1 VGITKGDAAGCADPT
16 PMVLSGPVERVEAV
30 VRQDR
35 LLVYTGGAR
44 SWRNRWRAGASRKG
58 LSIPGIKQRIK
69 QALVAGAP
77 GGGKYALAKFLDGAR
92 SGSRGR
98 LPESLSVR
106 CVEREGLAGILYTV
120 HAHDTEMRLRWER
133 PYRAAVAGNL
143 ACLGFLEKLEAIL
156 SRERLPVLTL
166 KGASL
171 LQRHYPKMGLRPMED
186 LDLMVRPEHRCRF
199 AQILTTLGYEANRRR
214 TDRFQGR
221 WLTVD
226 LHLHPLHTE
235 RIDNRKVLLPE
246 GIQPIWQNS
255 ESWAAGFNWLRR
267 PADVDN
273 LLLLSLHLLKHYYS
287 RLIWIEDIRR
297 MVHRCPEEFQNRLL
311 QRAEALGCTKPMAYS
326 LYVLETLYPKFACA
340 NPWVRAWVRAVSPL
354 EKAILLLCIADKP
367 LALAAPILEVLA
379 VRGLRSRMRLAL
391 ETLFPKRHVRQAEF
405 GAIRP
410 GQRAWFVPR
419 RLIQTLTL
427 LRQNLFTIFRVLGR
441 VITTKCTTPAP

>member
-1 VGITKGDAAGCADPT
+1 
-16 PMVLSGPVERVEAV
+16 
-30 VRQDR
+30 
-35 LLVYTGGAR
+35 
-44 SWRNRWRAGASRKG
+44 
-58 LSIPGIKQRIK
+58 
-69 QALVAGAP
+69 
-77 GGGKYALAKFLDGAR
+77 
-92 SGSRGR
+92 
-98 LPESLSVR
+98 
-106 CVEREGLAGILYTV
+106 
-120 HAHDTEMRLRWER
+120 MRLRWER

-156 SRERLPVLTL
+156 ARERLPVLTL

-186 LDLMVRPEHRCRF
+186 LDLLVRPEHRSRF
-199 AQILTTLGYEANRRR
+199 AQILTALGFEANRRR
-214 TDRFQGR
+214 SDRFQGR

-235 RIDNRKVLLPE
+235 RIDNRKALLPE

-255 ESWAAGFNWLRR
+255 EPWAAGFDWVRR

-287 RLIWIEDIRR
+287 RLIWLEDIRR
-297 MVHRCPEEFQNRLL
+297 MVHRCPEEFPNRLL
-311 QRAEALGCTKPMAYS
+311 QRAEALRCIKPMAYS

-340 NPWVRAWVRAVSPL
+340 NPWVHAWVRAVSPI

-379 VRGLRSRMRLAL
+379 IRGLRARRRLAL
-391 ETLFPKRHVRQAEF
+391 ETLFPKRSVRQAEF

-419 RLIQTLTL
+419 RLIQALKL
-427 LRQNLFTIFRVLGR
+427 LQQNLFTIFRVLGR
-441 VITTKCTTPAP
+441 AITHKCTIPSL